1 MQTFLKQMPNRDSF
15 QTPKSCCSA
24 SKVHPKIPFWAFHA
38 GGLELQHYKKYQRL
52 LKAVRLQ
59 GNCHGKRKITVPS
72 LVEHLLPK
80 SDCIFLQCKHIVSKD
95 DDFIIPSLMKL
106 NQELTGSEF
115 IWVHG
120 VEQYPFLCF
129 NSYIFSVKFRWHWAP
144 YLQLENTHTG

>member
-1 MQTFLKQMPNRDSF
+1 ML
-15 QTPKSCCSA
+15 
-24 SKVHPKIPFWAFHA
+24 
-38 GGLELQHYKKYQRL
+38 
-52 LKAVRLQ
+52 
-59 GNCHGKRKITVPS
+59 S

-129 NSYIFSVKFRWHWAP
+129 NSYIFSVKFR
-144 YLQLENTHTG
+144 